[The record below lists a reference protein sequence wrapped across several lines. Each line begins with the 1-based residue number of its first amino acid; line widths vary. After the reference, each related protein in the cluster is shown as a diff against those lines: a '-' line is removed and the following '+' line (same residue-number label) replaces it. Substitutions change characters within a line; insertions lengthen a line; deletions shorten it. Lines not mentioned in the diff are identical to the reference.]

1 MPVLS
6 LVNTTICKCAVVV
19 NSNTNIRDRRKGAEE
34 EDNMID
40 RKECEKKA
48 VFQHNLKLSRET
60 NGDKQVTVCG
70 LS

>member
-1 MPVLS
+1 MGKED
-6 LVNTTICKCAVVV
+6 ICPIVSSF

-34 EDNMID
+34 EDKVID

-70 LS
+70 LL